1 MTPLPVIGQV
11 TSSAGALR
19 KDPYRLFFPLGVLL
33 GWAGVG
39 QWLWFSLG
47 GGGPFRVVFHS
58 MVQVQG
64 FLACFVAG
72 FLFTFIPRRTASA
85 PAAGW
90 QLAIAALCP
99 VLLAVSAWF
108 DRWAIAQGFWLVQL
122 VVLLHF
128 AISRASVSR
137 NTGRMSPTLVWI
149 PVALAMGVV
158 GSVITSFS
166 WGHLLGSAL
175 VLEGTVTALVIG
187 IGAMLVPVITR
198 AQPPPTSRAPVWPQL
213 VLAALFVGSFVVQSH
228 TSLPPAIAY
237 ALRLGVVGVVLVWG
251 AQLWKRPTQPGL
263 NRWVVFAAAWCL
275 PLGYTLLMLWPEQR
289 SAGRH
294 VIFLGGFGL
303 LAMAIGQHVIAAHA
317 GRGDWLTGWP
327 RATGGL
333 AGLTALAL
341 GARVAMQLD
350 PARYLEWMTVAA
362 LAFVAAGACWLWG
375 MAPLLLGL
383 APARVR

>member
-1 MTPLPVIGQV
+1 
-11 TSSAGALR
+11 
-19 KDPYRLFFPLGVLL
+19 
-33 GWAGVG
+33 
-39 QWLWFSLG
+39 
-47 GGGPFRVVFHS
+47 
-58 MVQVQG
+58 
-64 FLACFVAG
+64 
-72 FLFTFIPRRTASA
+72 
-85 PAAGW
+85 
-90 QLAIAALCP
+90 
-99 VLLAVSAWF
+99 
-108 DRWAIAQGFWLVQL
+108 
-122 VVLLHF
+122 
-128 AISRASVSR
+128 
-137 NTGRMSPTLVWI
+137 
-149 PVALAMGVV
+149 
-158 GSVITSFS
+158 
-166 WGHLLGSAL
+166 
-175 VLEGTVTALVIG
+175 
-187 IGAMLVPVITR
+187 
-198 AQPPPTSRAPVWPQL
+198 
-213 VLAALFVGSFVVQSH
+213 
-228 TSLPPAIAY
+228 
-237 ALRLGVVGVVLVWG
+237 VWG